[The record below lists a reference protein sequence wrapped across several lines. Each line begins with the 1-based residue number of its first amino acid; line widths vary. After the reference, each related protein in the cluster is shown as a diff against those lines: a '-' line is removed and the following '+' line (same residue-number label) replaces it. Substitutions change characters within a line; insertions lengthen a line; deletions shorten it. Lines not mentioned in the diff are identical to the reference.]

1 MLLQVL
7 KQEAMETSC
16 CHELDNLKMDVT
28 NGNVSF
34 ESSSSMSPSTY
45 PELSKSVTP
54 KPMDTSS
61 NSTTASSTDH
71 HNYHTKAD
79 VVTVNSFFNETLDL
93 SQEDIQKTL
102 SANMPASCST
112 DHIAVGK
119 VSFVR
124 CCNIF
129 CSVFILQ
136 TTRFERPDIILK
148 FTVLYKI
155 MFICYNDALNID
167 RNQLTLLRFIFQ
179 VKLRISCKS
188 INT

>member
-1 MLLQVL
+1 VL

-61 NSTTASSTDH
+61 NSTTASSSDH
-71 HNYHTKAD
+71 QHYHTKAD
-79 VVTVNSFFNETLDL
+79 GTIVDATVVGSFFNETLDL

-102 SANMPASCST
+102 SANMPPSCST
-112 DHIAVGK
+112 DHIAVVGK
-119 VSFVR
+119 V
-124 CCNIF
+124 
-129 CSVFILQ
+129 
-136 TTRFERPDIILK
+136 
-148 FTVLYKI
+148 
-155 MFICYNDALNID
+155 
-167 RNQLTLLRFIFQ
+167 
-179 VKLRISCKS
+179 
-188 INT
+188 

>member
-1 MLLQVL
+1 
-7 KQEAMETSC
+7 METSC

-61 NSTTASSTDH
+61 NSTTASSTEH

-102 SANMPASCST
+102 SANMPCST
-112 DHIAVGK
+112 DHITVGK
-119 VSFVR
+119 VGYHT
-124 CCNIF
+124 
-129 CSVFILQ
+129 LQ
-136 TTRFERPDIILK
+136 D
-148 FTVLYKI
+148 LYRLV
-155 MFICYNDALNID
+155 MN
-167 RNQLTLLRFIFQ
+167 R
-179 VKLRISCKS
+179 V
-188 INT
+188 

>member
-1 MLLQVL
+1 
-7 KQEAMETSC
+7 METSC

-102 SANMPASCST
+102 SANMPCST

-119 VSFVR
+119 VSYYTLNEF
-124 CCNIF
+124 F
-129 CSVFILQ
+129 FLLFILVRGPGRVHMLVICSNNHQ
-136 TTRFERPDIILK
+136 IIIFTIHFGASFIKK
-148 FTVLYKI
+148 FLSLH
-155 MFICYNDALNID
+155 D
-167 RNQLTLLRFIFQ
+167 
-179 VKLRISCKS
+179 
-188 INT
+188 